1 MKINWKIR
9 IKNKAWLL
17 AIVGAIISLAYQI
30 MELAGYT
37 PTIPQEKLLDIV
49 TAALT
54 ILSLLGIVIDPT
66 TEGIEDSDRAM
77 TYGSEEE
84 DDDQE
89 AEEGEEPEA

>member
-1 MKINWKIR
+1 MRINWKIR

-37 PTIPQEKLLDIV
+37 PTIPQEKLLDLI

-66 TEGIEDSDRAM
+66 TDGINDSDRAM
-77 TYGSEEE
+77 SYEQDYEQE
-84 DDDQE
+84 DDKNDE
-89 AEEGEEPEA
+89 SKMKG